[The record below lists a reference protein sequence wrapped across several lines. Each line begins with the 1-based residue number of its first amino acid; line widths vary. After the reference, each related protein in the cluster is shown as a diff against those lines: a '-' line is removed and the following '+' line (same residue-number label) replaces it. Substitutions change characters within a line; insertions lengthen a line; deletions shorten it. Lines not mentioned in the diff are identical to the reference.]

1 MSQSMFFYHARKF
14 SASQQKTPRFKTN
27 VHGYLSMKY
36 LKNWWHKE
44 MVLFK
49 FSSLHIFWIKSTCE
63 IEWKQ
68 REIKNVYVHKPRAG
82 ALTVLRKVFINDYF
96 KFNWKWVKYK
106 AWFISTWALR
116 NLIVT
121 SQKAASISRIDQF
134 LILKIFSFFENR
146 MGISCYITILLRLS
160 ILKLTDCEDN
170 LKKLQL
176 LKNVQ
181 RTSRLEAKSK
191 PIKSWFTCL
200 LLLWQFKVIRK
211 VRQ

>member
-1 MSQSMFFYHARKF
+1 MDGLMERTTSVPKSVHRYVVDKVKLIVPIWGSISQCSCPELKFPIKVFHMSQSMFFYHARKF

-82 ALTVLRKVFINDYF
+82 GHL
-96 KFNWKWVKYK
+96 
-106 AWFISTWALR
+106 
-116 NLIVT
+116 
-121 SQKAASISRIDQF
+121 QF
-134 LILKIFSFFENR
+134 YES
-146 MGISCYITILLRLS
+146 YT
-160 ILKLTDCEDN
+160 
-170 LKKLQL
+170 
-176 LKNVQ
+176 
-181 RTSRLEAKSK
+181 
-191 PIKSWFTCL
+191 
-200 LLLWQFKVIRK
+200 
-211 VRQ
+211 